1 MDDNILECKKKAY
14 MHFPLSYL
22 YEKLSVC
29 SSDLEILIS
38 DMNKCSFI
46 IEDKKKEL
54 AYLNCEI
61 ERINALFYI
70 ADKYEA
76 FMNINNSIGRLNDEI
91 LVLIDVIE
99 ELKTNSNE

>member
-1 MDDNILECKKKAY
+1 LEYKTKAY

-38 DMNKCSFI
+38 DMNKCSTL

-54 AYLNCEI
+54 VYLNDEI

-70 ADKYEA
+70 SDKYEA
-76 FMNINNSIGRLNDEI
+76 FMNINNSIGILNAEI
-91 LVLIDVIE
+91 SVLIDVIE
-99 ELKTNSNE
+99 KLKTKE